1 MRLETYR
8 AMSRH
13 VGVTVASL
21 GVCNFSAR
29 LLKQLL
35 AFCDKNRLPRPSV
48 VQNECHPLLIAKEVR
63 SV

>member
-13 VGVTVASL
+13 VGNIVTSL

-29 LLKQLL
+29 LLRQLL
-35 AFCDKNRLPRPSV
+35 AFCEEQRLPRPSL
-48 VQNECHPLLIAKEVR
+48 VQNECHPLLIAQEVR
-63 SV
+63 